1 MKSTKASTVKS
12 YLISIG
18 MATAV
23 LMVGIY
29 PEWFAEYSLVESFI
43 KFLVWIIFLVGF
55 IVIAVLGTG
64 TGLLLWY
71 QDEFTSETF
80 GQDMEKINTF
90 LDQFNEIKP
99 KMWRSL
105 PITLY
110 WLTAFVLANKATG
123 DWGITGVTYLFFSIL
138 SWAVIFGFAKGM
150 NNLADRLR
158 EEYEN
163 SDANKK

>member
-1 MKSTKASTVKS
+1 MSDKKSTVKS

-29 PEWFAEYSLVESFI
+29 PEWFAEYGLVESFI
-43 KFLVWIIFLVGF
+43 KFLVWTIFLVGF
-55 IVIAVLGTG
+55 LAIGVLGVG

-71 QDEFTSETF
+71 QDEFTSYTF
-80 GQDMEKINTF
+80 DEDMEKINIF

-99 KMWRSL
+99 TMWRSL
-105 PITLY
+105 PVTLY
-110 WLTAFVLANKATG
+110 WLTAFVFANKATG
-123 DWGITGVTYLFFSIL
+123 DWGITGITYLFFSLL
-138 SWAVIFGFAKGM
+138 SWVVIFGFAKGM

-158 EEYEN
+158 EKHEN
-163 SDANKK
+163 MQL